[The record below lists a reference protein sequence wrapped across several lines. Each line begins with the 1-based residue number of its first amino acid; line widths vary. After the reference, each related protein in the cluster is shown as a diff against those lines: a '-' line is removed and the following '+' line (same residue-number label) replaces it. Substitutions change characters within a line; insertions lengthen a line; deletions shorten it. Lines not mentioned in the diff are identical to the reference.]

1 MSPET
6 FFSSFHLKYVPREL
20 QYVSRDILP
29 IFVTYI
35 YAYNMSLKTYSMS
48 PEKKIPA
55 NFQPLAEDFV
65 SGNIL

>member
-1 MSPET
+1 
-6 FFSSFHLKYVPREL
+6 
-20 QYVSRDILP
+20 
-29 IFVTYI
+29 
-35 YAYNMSLKTYSMS
+35 MSLKTYSMS